1 MMAYCCRFDLL
12 SASPQI
18 PYVYEHMCATVFP
31 YDEGGR
37 KCAIVFPCD
46 VCFESILSQLCQL

>member
-1 MMAYCCRFDLL
+1 MAYCCRFGPL

-37 KCAIVFPCD
+37 KCAIVFPYD